1 MSEASMWLIAFAD
14 RGKHT
19 RKFRSNRVSSDKRDA
34 LSGTR
39 HQECQCATAVSASAS
54 NWASELHEFVGILLL
69 WPDSFCRTSSAIESP
84 TTAGPLRVG
93 PPFAPDSLLE
103 P

>member
-1 MSEASMWLIAFAD
+1 L
-14 RGKHT
+14 T
-19 RKFRSNRVSSDKRDA
+19 RPLTD
-34 LSGTR
+34 
-39 HQECQCATAVSASAS
+39 E
-54 NWASELHEFVGILLL
+54 ELLDIHLD
-69 WPDSFCRTSSAIESP
+69 PTKSAIESP

>member
-1 MSEASMWLIAFAD
+1 MRHRSLSERQQLGF
-14 RGKHT
+14 G
-19 RKFRSNRVSSDKRDA
+19 V
-34 LSGTR
+34 
-39 HQECQCATAVSASAS
+39 
-54 NWASELHEFVGILLL
+54 HEFVGILLL
-69 WPDSFCRTSSAIESP
+69 WPNSFCRTSSAIESP